1 MRIPFCSRWSD
12 HPLKRSR
19 EMSDSL
25 VRERRKGVF
34 SLEAAGL
41 IIAFILDP
49 IAPVRDGGAGSES
62 NPEEIT
68 FRVHRGHVPDVR
80 KNKKVFDS
88 GSGWSLTRGG
98 HRHFLQDDT
107 WQPGSSPGIFIAINQ
122 DLRGGDVYLKN
133 PSDDERIYSELLGYP
148 LNQILM
154 IILLAFR
161 KGMIFHAC
169 GINDGGRGYLFLG
182 NSTNGKSTLA
192 KIWHE
197 QGATVLNDDRIIV
210 RERNGAFWMYGTPW
224 HGTFDK
230 TALEAL
236 PVEKIFF
243 LKHGTENRLF
253 PKTGSD
259 AVSMILTRSFPP
271 FWDRQAMECVLG
283 FLERLTNALPCREL
297 HFIPDERVIKDIRCL
312 ES

>member
-1 MRIPFCSRWSD
+1 
-12 HPLKRSR
+12 
-19 EMSDSL
+19 MSDSL
-25 VRERRKGVF
+25 VRERRNGLF
-34 SLEAAGL
+34 SLEVAGL
-41 IIAFILDP
+41 QISFLVDLIPSVHGGKTISEMDP
-49 IAPVRDGGAGSES
+49 QR
-62 NPEEIT
+62 IT

-88 GSGWSLTRGG
+88 GSGWSLSRGG
-98 HRHFLQDDT
+98 HRYFLQDDT
-107 WQPGSSPGIFIAINQ
+107 LQPGSSPGIFVAINQ
-122 DLRGGDVYLKN
+122 DLRGGDVYLKD
-133 PSDDERIYSELLGYP
+133 PSDDERVYSELLGYP

-154 IILLAFR
+154 IILLSSR

-169 GINDGGRGYLFLG
+169 GIDDGGRGYLFLG

-192 KIWHE
+192 KLWHQ

-210 RERNGAFWMYGTPW
+210 RERDGAFWMYGTPW

-230 TALEAL
+230 TTLNAL

-253 PKTGSD
+253 QKTGSD

-271 FWDRQAMECVLG
+271 FWDHQAMESVLS
-283 FLERLTNALPCREL
+283 FLERLTETLPCHEL
-297 HFIPDERVIKDIRCL
+297 HFLPDQRVIEFIRNFKP
-312 ES
+312 